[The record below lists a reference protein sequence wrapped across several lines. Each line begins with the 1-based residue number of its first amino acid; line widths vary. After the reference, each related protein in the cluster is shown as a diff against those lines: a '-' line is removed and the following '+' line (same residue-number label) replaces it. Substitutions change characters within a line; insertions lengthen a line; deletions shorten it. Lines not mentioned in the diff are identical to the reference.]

1 MKGEEFERLIRKEAA
16 LLDCGFI
23 QAFDAVSKKLD
34 IMPSRKGTMLRSV
47 ILHDSVVTVSPSRI
61 SVIFVG

>member
-1 MKGEEFERLIRKEAA
+1 MKGEEFERLVRKEAA

-23 QAFDAVSKKLD
+23 QAFDAVSQKLG
-34 IMPSRKGTMLRSV
+34 ITPSREDVMLRSV

-61 SVIFVG
+61 SVIFI